1 MPKDVI
7 ITPAN
12 SYMEFRDTN
21 SNVDAMIYLDNS
33 RNLNIF
39 NPNGSLTL
47 GNTAANVFIGDGTS
61 VVDIVFEQNGSVRAL
76 TGKTLTLGQ
85 SDSSVAFAGN
95 VTNGFRVTS
104 GNVGIGTTTP
114 AASLQVV
121 GGAIMPAVGNT
132 ATAGIQFPSD
142 PGGGTGDRAYIRYFA
157 RTSES
162 MTLLLG
168 TENDTDDHIAVVPGG
183 NFGVGTITPSSKLH
197 VIGTAN
203 VTANLTLGA
212 GAVGSPSLTTAGD
225 DNTGIFFPAAD
236 TMAFVEGG
244 SEIMRIDS
252 SGRVTIGNTT
262 GEALFSVYQSTDG
275 SPAARFR
282 GPTRNL
288 AIIPYYNSEGND
300 YGTWMYAYNTSGSA
314 FNRLTIG
321 ASAETI
327 INPTGGN
334 VGIATTA
341 PTSNLHV
348 IGTANVSA
356 NLTVGAGSN
365 TAPSITTA
373 GDNNTGIFFPAA
385 DTIAFTEG
393 GSEVMRVTSTSN
405 VAIGTT
411 TASYKVDV
419 TGDIRAS
426 GNMISV
432 SDLRTKQNIQ
442 TINSAL
448 QKVVNLRGVYF
459 NRIGSNTKHIGV
471 IAQEVKEILPEVV
484 SYTENED
491 RYSVAYGNMVG
502 ILIEAIKEQNEKIV
516 ELENKLNQIKTD

>member
-33 RNLNIF
+33 RNLNIQ
-39 NPNGSLTL
+39 NPNGSLTF
-47 GNTAANVFIGDGTS
+47 GNTAANVYIGDGTS
-61 VVDIVFEQNGSVRAL
+61 VVDIIFEQNGSVRAL

-114 AASLQVV
+114 LALLDVRGNV
-121 GGAIMPAVGNT
+121 YFGGADTGPNFIAFRGTTSDGPGSYNHTYIGERIWQAATEKSELFIFKGNDIS
-132 ATAGIQFPSD
+132 GPSGPD
-142 PGGGTGDRAYIRYFA
+142 RVRIGANEFRVDTFLSALSGDFE
-157 RTSES
+157 T
-162 MTLLLG
+162 
-168 TENDTDDHIAVVPGG
+168 V
-183 NFGVGTITPSSKLH
+183 
-197 VIGTAN
+197 AN
-203 VTANLTLGA
+203 SAL
-212 GAVGSPSLTTAGD
+212 LTTKF
-225 DNTGIFFPAAD
+225 I
-236 TMAFVEGG
+236 VEG
-244 SEIMRIDS
+244 
-252 SGRVTIGNTT
+252 T
-262 GEALFSVYQSTDG
+262 
-275 SPAARFR
+275 
-282 GPTRNL
+282 
-288 AIIPYYNSEGND
+288 
-300 YGTWMYAYNTSGSA
+300 
-314 FNRLTIG
+314 
-321 ASAETI
+321 
-327 INPTGGN
+327 GN
-334 VGIATTA
+334 VGIATTT

-356 NLTVGAGSN
+356 NLTVGAGSAA
-365 TAPSITTA
+365 APALTTA

-385 DTIAFTEG
+385 DTIALTEG
-393 GSEVMRVTSTSN
+393 GTEVLRVTSTSN

-411 TASYKVDV
+411 AASYKVDV

-432 SDLRTKQNIQ
+432 SDLRTKQNVQ
-442 TINSAL
+442 TIGGAL
-448 QKVVNLRGVYF
+448 KKVVNLRGVYF

-471 IAQEVKEILPEVV
+471 IAQEVNEILPEVV